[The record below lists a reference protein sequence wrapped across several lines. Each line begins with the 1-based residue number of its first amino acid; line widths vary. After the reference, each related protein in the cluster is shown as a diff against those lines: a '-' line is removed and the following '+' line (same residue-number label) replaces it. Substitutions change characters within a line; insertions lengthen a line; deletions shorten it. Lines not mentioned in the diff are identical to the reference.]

1 MEQKLILVKGSNF
14 SELIELM
21 GEGWAI
27 KQISSG
33 GAIPIG
39 FTTQPACYILL
50 ERPNAEGA
58 PEMVCD

>member
-14 SELIELM
+14 GELIELM
-21 GEGWAI
+21 GEGWSI

-33 GAIPIG
+33 ASIPIG
-39 FTTQPACYILL
+39 FTAQTSCYVLL
-50 ERPNAEGA
+50 ERPNPEDA